1 MRWAGAE
8 RGAEK
13 WEAGTHSPALL
24 EQSISQRN
32 MGVGTPL
39 MAALPAG
46 GSSYPSQES
55 VPQVGTGLD
64 LLTVKE
70 AGISSGSHLLPLF
83 FLRPPS
89 PAPTRTLSLFKKS
102 MVRGTR
108 V

>member
-13 WEAGTHSPALL
+13 WEAGAHSPALL
-24 EQSISQRN
+24 EQSICQRN

-70 AGISSGSHLLPLF
+70 AGNQLWF
-83 FLRPPS
+83 PPS
-89 PAPTRTLSLFKKS
+89 PSLLSSPSLPRPHKDTFS
-102 MVRGTR
+102 F
-108 V
+108 